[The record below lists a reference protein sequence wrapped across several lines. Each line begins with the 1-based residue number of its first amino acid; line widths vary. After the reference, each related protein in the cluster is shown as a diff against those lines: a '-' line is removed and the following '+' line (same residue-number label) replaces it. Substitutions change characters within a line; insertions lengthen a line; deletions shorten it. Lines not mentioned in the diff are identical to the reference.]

1 MYTLNLRNKRLLRF
15 KYNFISGGLNLRIK
29 IDVDFEMFVARNGK
43 KFLEMSSL
51 EN

>member
-1 MYTLNLRNKRLLRF
+1 MRF
-15 KYNFISGGLNLRIK
+15 KYNFISGGHNLRIK